1 MEGFN
6 TYEYSASQKSEG
18 LWLLYKILLI
28 VGYVLFVTLYFVI
41 IYVTKLFPVGALI
54 PVFLW
59 MLIYF
64 TWKYANPDYTYEI
77 RGGVFNYY
85 VKYGKKKSLKASF
98 KISEA
103 KYIGPIKDY
112 KEKLPGTV
120 YSALPSEKAADIYIL
135 VYNTP
140 TPCAIKFIAT
150 KDALRLIRRH
160 NNNTVITETSF

>member
-28 VGYVLFVTLYFVI
+28 VGYVLFATVYFVI
-41 IYVTKLFPVGALI
+41 IYVTKFFPVGALI

-77 RGGVFNYY
+77 TGGVFNYY
-85 VKYGKKKSLKASF
+85 VKYGKKKSLKSSF

-103 KYIGPIKDY
+103 KYIGPIGEY
-112 KEKLPGTV
+112 KEKRPHTV
-120 YSALPSEKAADIYIL
+120 YTAIPSKKSTDIYIS

-140 TPCAIKFIAT
+140 TPCAIKFVAT
-150 KDALRLIRRH
+150 KDALRLLKRH
-160 NNNTVITETSF
+160 NKDTVITETSL